1 MCFHSA
7 GGPFNSE
14 LPKYAIGGI
23 DGIPCLL
30 EWRTTEIRYPEEPA
44 GLLVLDP
51 QKICDSWAQEAL
63 KLH

>member
-1 MCFHSA
+1 MPLA
-7 GGPFNSE
+7 E
-14 LPKYAIGGI
+14 LTESHACWNG
-23 DGIPCLL
+23 
-30 EWRTTEIRYPEEPA
+30 RTTEVRYPEEPA